1 MKIYRRRMAVAVALA
16 VGSAS
21 GLAYGSG
28 FQLMEQNASGL
39 GNAYA
44 GQAAAAENASTV
56 FFNPAGMTRVPGR
69 QAVLAV
75 HAIGPSAEFSNS
87 GGSTAPL
94 GLSSPGGNGGDAGG
108 WAAVPNAYLT
118 WQLTSRLWF
127 GLGLSV
133 PFGLKTEYDQ
143 GWVGRFQSQKSE
155 IKTVDINPSIAYKV
169 NDVLS
174 LGAGISYQR
183 AEVKVDRSAILA
195 PPVESRAHID
205 IDDSQWGFNLGVLV
219 NLTPSTRIGLTYR
232 SAMDYEL
239 TGNIRFSNVPV
250 LGTATNG
257 VRANAELPD
266 IISWGIAHVFNP
278 RWEMLADITYTR
290 WSKIKAVPLV
300 TTSASAVVPAAGV
313 TLDTFDFQFKDTYRV
328 GLGVNYKWS
337 DAFTLKLGA
346 AYDKSPVEDRFRLTF
361 LPDSDRTWLAIGAQY
376 RMSRQATLDIG
387 YAHIFVK
394 DGSINQQRGVAAL
407 PLQGN
412 VIGVY
417 DNHVNIVS
425 AQFSYSF

>member
-1 MKIYRRRMAVAVALA
+1 MNIGRKRVAVAVALA
-16 VGSAS
+16 VGSSS
-21 GLAYGSG
+21 GAYGSG

-69 QAVLAV
+69 QAVLALN
-75 HAIGPSAEFSNS
+75 AIGPSAEFSNS

-94 GLSSPGGNGGDAGG
+94 GLPSPGGNGGDAGG
-108 WAAVPNAYLT
+108 WAAVPNAYLS
-118 WQLTSRLWF
+118 WQLTPRLWF

-143 GWVGRFQSQKSE
+143 GWFGRFQSQKSE
-155 IKTVDINPSIAYKV
+155 IKTIDVNPSVAFKV
-169 NDVLS
+169 NDALS
-174 LGAGISYQR
+174 VGAGISYQR
-183 AEVKVDRSAILA
+183 AEVKVDRSAVLVV
-195 PPVESRAHID
+195 PVESRAQID

-219 NLTPSTRIGLTYR
+219 NLSPSTRIGLAYR
-232 SAMDYEL
+232 SAMDYDL
-239 TGNIRFSNVPV
+239 TGSIRFSNVPV
-250 LGTATNG
+250 VGTATNG

-266 IISWGIAHVFNP
+266 TISWAIAHNLNP
-278 RWEMLADITYTR
+278 RWELLADITYTR

-300 TTSASAVVPAAGV
+300 TTSGSPVVPAAGV
-313 TLDTFDFQFKDTYRV
+313 TLDTFNFQFKDTYRV
-328 GLGVNYKWS
+328 GIGANYRWS

-361 LPDSDRTWLAIGAQY
+361 LPDNDRTWLAIGGQY
-376 RMSRQATLDIG
+376 RMSRQATLDFG
-387 YAHIFVK
+387 YAHLFVK
-394 DGSINQQRGVAAL
+394 DGSINQQRGVATL
-407 PLQGN
+407 PLQGS
-412 VIGVY
+412 VIGSY
-417 DNHVNIVS
+417 ENHVNIIS

>member
-1 MKIYRRRMAVAVALA
+1 
-16 VGSAS
+16 
-21 GLAYGSG
+21 
-28 FQLMEQNASGL
+28 
-39 GNAYA
+39 
-44 GQAAAAENASTV
+44 
-56 FFNPAGMTRVPGR
+56 AGMTRLPGR
-69 QAVLAV
+69 QASVALN
-75 HAIGPSAEFSNS
+75 AIGASAEFSNS

-94 GLSSPGGNGGDAGG
+94 GLPSPSGNGGDAGG

-118 WQLTSRLWF
+118 WQMAPQFWF

-155 IKTVDINPSIAYKV
+155 IKTVDINPSVAFKV
-169 NDVLS
+169 NEALS
-174 LGAGISYQR
+174 LGAGLSYQR
-183 AEVKVDRSAILA
+183 AEVKVDRSVILA
-195 PPVESRAHID
+195 PPLESRARID

-219 NLTPSTRIGLTYR
+219 NLGASTRIGLTYR
-232 SAMDYEL
+232 STMDYDL
-239 TGNIRFSNVPV
+239 TGSITFTNVPV

-266 IISWGIAHVFNP
+266 TLSWAIAHAFNP

-300 TTSASAVVPAAGV
+300 TTSGSPIVPAAGV
-313 TLDTFDFQFKDTYRV
+313 TLDTFNFQFKDSYRV
-328 GLGVNYKWS
+328 GIGANYKWS
-337 DAFTLKLGA
+337 EAFTLKLGA

-361 LPDSDRTWLAIGAQY
+361 LPDSDRTWLAIGGRY
-376 RMSRQATLDIG
+376 RMSKQATLDFG
-387 YAHIFVK
+387 YAHLFVK
-394 DGSINQQRGVAAL
+394 DGAINQQRGVAAL

-417 DNHVNIVS
+417 DNYVNIVS
-425 AQFSYSF
+425 AQFTYAF

>member
-1 MKIYRRRMAVAVALA
+1 MNVSRKRMALAVALA
-16 VGSAS
+16 AGSSS
-21 GLAYGSG
+21 GAYGSG

-69 QAVLAV
+69 QAVLALN
-75 HAIGPSAEFSNS
+75 AIGPSAEFSNS

-94 GLSSPGGNGGDAGG
+94 GLPSPGGNGGDAGG
-108 WAAVPNAYLT
+108 WSAVPNAYLS
-118 WQLTSRLWF
+118 WQLTPRLWF

-143 GWVGRFQSQKSE
+143 GWFGRFQSQKSE
-155 IKTVDINPSIAYKV
+155 IKTIDVNPSVAFKV
-169 NDVLS
+169 NDALS

-183 AEVKVDRSAILA
+183 AEVKVDRSVILA
-195 PPVESRAHID
+195 VPIESRAHID

-219 NLTPSTRIGLTYR
+219 NLSPSTRIGLTYR
-232 SAMDYEL
+232 SAMDYDL
-239 TGNIRFSNVPV
+239 TGNIRFSNVPLV
-250 LGTATNG
+250 GTATNG

-266 IISWGIAHVFNP
+266 TISWAIAHSFNP
-278 RWEMLADITYTR
+278 RWELLADITYTR
-290 WSKIKAVPLV
+290 WSKIKAVPLI
-300 TTSASAVVPAAGV
+300 TTSGSPVVPAAGV
-313 TLDTFDFQFKDTYRV
+313 TLDTFNFQFKDTYRV
-328 GLGVNYKWS
+328 GIGANYRWS

-361 LPDSDRTWLAIGAQY
+361 LPDNDRTWLAIGGQY
-376 RMSRQATLDIG
+376 KMSKQATLDFG
-387 YAHIFVK
+387 YAHLFVK

-407 PLQGN
+407 PLQGS
-412 VIGVY
+412 VIGNY
-417 DNHVNIVS
+417 ENHVNIIS

>member
-1 MKIYRRRMAVAVALA
+1 MKLYRRSMAAAVALA
-16 VGSAS
+16 VGCAN
-21 GLAYGSG
+21 GVAYGSG

-56 FFNPAGMTRVPGR
+56 FFNPAGMTRIPGR

-75 HAIGPSAEFSNS
+75 NAIGPSAEFSNS

-94 GLSSPGGNGGDAGG
+94 GLPSPGGNGGDAGG

-118 WQLTSRLWF
+118 WQLAPQLWF

-143 GWVGRFQSQKSE
+143 RWVGRFQSQNSE
-155 IKTVDINPSIAYKV
+155 IKTVDVNPSIAYKV
-169 NDVLS
+169 NEVLS

-183 AEVKVDRSAILA
+183 AEVKVDRSAILV
-195 PPVESRAHID
+195 PPAESRAQID

-219 NLTPSTRIGLTYR
+219 NLSPGTRIGLTYR

-257 VRANAELPD
+257 VRASAQLPD
-266 IISWGIAHVFNP
+266 TISWAVAHAFNP

-290 WSKIKAVPLV
+290 WSKLKAVPLV
-300 TTSASAVVPAAGV
+300 TTSASAVVPASGV
-313 TLDTFDFQFKDTYRV
+313 TLDTFNFQFKDTYRV
-328 GLGVNYKWS
+328 GVGVNYKWS

-376 RMSRQATLDIG
+376 RMSKQATLDIG
-387 YAHIFVK
+387 YAHLFVK

-412 VIGVY
+412 VIGNY

>member
-1 MKIYRRRMAVAVALA
+1 MKLYRRSMAAAVALA
-16 VGSAS
+16 VGCAN
-21 GLAYGSG
+21 GVAYGSG

-44 GQAAAAENASTV
+44 GQAAAVENASTV
-56 FFNPAGMTRVPGR
+56 FFNPAGMTRIPGR

-75 HAIGPSAEFSNS
+75 NAIGPSAEFSNS

-94 GLSSPGGNGGDAGG
+94 GLPSPGGNGGDAGG

-118 WQLTSRLWF
+118 WQLAPQLWF

-143 GWVGRFQSQKSE
+143 RWVGRFQSQNSE
-155 IKTVDINPSIAYKV
+155 IKTVDVNPSIAYKV
-169 NDVLS
+169 NEVLS

-183 AEVKVDRSAILA
+183 AEVKVDRSAILV
-195 PPVESRAHID
+195 PPAESRAQID

-219 NLTPSTRIGLTYR
+219 NLSPGTRIGLTYR

-257 VRANAELPD
+257 VRASAQLPD
-266 IISWGIAHVFNP
+266 TISWAVAHAFNP

-290 WSKIKAVPLV
+290 WSKLKAVPLV
-300 TTSASAVVPAAGV
+300 TTSASAVVPASGV
-313 TLDTFDFQFKDTYRV
+313 TLDTFNFQFKDSYRV
-328 GLGVNYKWS
+328 GVGVNYKWS

-376 RMSRQATLDIG
+376 RMSKQATLDIG
-387 YAHIFVK
+387 YAHLFVK

-412 VIGVY
+412 VIGNY

>member
-1 MKIYRRRMAVAVALA
+1 MVAAVALA
-16 VGSAS
+16 AGGANGV
-21 GLAYGSG
+21 AYGSG

-56 FFNPAGMTRVPGR
+56 FFNPAGMTRIPGR

-75 HAIGPSAEFSNS
+75 NAIGPSAEFSNS

-94 GLSSPGGNGGDAGG
+94 GLPSPGGNGGDAGG
-108 WAAVPNAYLT
+108 WSAVPNAYLS
-118 WQLTSRLWF
+118 WQLAPQLWF

-143 GWVGRFQSQKSE
+143 GWVGRFQSQNSE
-155 IKTVDINPSIAYKV
+155 IKTVDINPSVAYKV

-183 AEVKVDRSAILA
+183 AEVKVDRSAILV
-195 PPVESRAHID
+195 PPVESRARID

-219 NLTPSTRIGLTYR
+219 NLSPGTRIGLTYR

-266 IISWGIAHVFNP
+266 TISWAIAHAFNP

-300 TTSASAVVPAAGV
+300 TTSASAVVPASGV
-313 TLDTFDFQFKDTYRV
+313 TLDTFNFQFKDSYRV
-328 GLGVNYKWS
+328 GVGVNYKWS
-337 DAFTLKLGA
+337 EAFTLKLGA
-346 AYDKSPVEDRFRLTF
+346 AYDKSPVEDRFRLSF
-361 LPDSDRTWLAIGAQY
+361 LPDSDRTWLAVGAQY
-376 RMSRQATLDIG
+376 RMSKQATLDLG
-387 YAHIFVK
+387 YAHLFVK

-412 VIGVY
+412 VIGNY

>member
-1 MKIYRRRMAVAVALA
+1 MKLYRRSMAAAVALA
-16 VGSAS
+16 VGCAN
-21 GLAYGSG
+21 GVAYGSG

-56 FFNPAGMTRVPGR
+56 FFNPAGMTRIPGR

-75 HAIGPSAEFSNS
+75 NAIGPSAEFSNS

-94 GLSSPGGNGGDAGG
+94 GLPSPGGNGGDAGG

-118 WQLTSRLWF
+118 WQLAPQLWF
-127 GLGLSV
+127 GLGVSV

-143 GWVGRFQSQKSE
+143 RWVGRFQSQNSE
-155 IKTVDINPSIAYKV
+155 IKTVDVNPSIAYKV
-169 NDVLS
+169 NEVLS

-183 AEVKVDRSAILA
+183 AEVKVDRSAILV
-195 PPVESRAHID
+195 PPAESRAQID

-219 NLTPSTRIGLTYR
+219 NLSPGTRIGLTYR

-257 VRANAELPD
+257 VRASAQLPD
-266 IISWGIAHVFNP
+266 TISWAVAHAFNP

-290 WSKIKAVPLV
+290 WSKLKAVPLV
-300 TTSASAVVPAAGV
+300 TTSASAVVPASGV
-313 TLDTFDFQFKDTYRV
+313 TLDTFNFQFKDSYRV
-328 GLGVNYKWS
+328 GVGVNYKWS

-376 RMSRQATLDIG
+376 RMSKQATLDIG
-387 YAHIFVK
+387 YAHLFVK

-412 VIGVY
+412 VIGNY

>member
-1 MKIYRRRMAVAVALA
+1 MNVSRKRMALAVALA
-16 VGSAS
+16 AGSSS
-21 GLAYGSG
+21 GAYGSG

-69 QAVLAV
+69 QAVLALN
-75 HAIGPSAEFSNS
+75 AIGPSAEFSNS

-94 GLSSPGGNGGDAGG
+94 GLPSPGGNGGDAGG
-108 WAAVPNAYLT
+108 WSAVPNAYLS
-118 WQLTSRLWF
+118 WQLTPRLWF

-143 GWVGRFQSQKSE
+143 GWFGRFQSQKSE
-155 IKTVDINPSIAYKV
+155 IKTIDVNPSVAFKV
-169 NDVLS
+169 NDALS

-183 AEVKVDRSAILA
+183 AEVKVDRSVILA
-195 PPVESRAHID
+195 VPIESRAHID

-219 NLTPSTRIGLTYR
+219 NLSPSTRIGLTYR
-232 SAMDYEL
+232 SAMDYDL
-239 TGNIRFSNVPV
+239 TGNIRFSNVPLV
-250 LGTATNG
+250 GTASNG
-257 VRANAELPD
+257 VRASAELPD
-266 IISWGIAHVFNP
+266 TISWAIAHSFNP
-278 RWEMLADITYTR
+278 RWELLADITYTR

-300 TTSASAVVPAAGV
+300 TTSGSPVVPAAGV
-313 TLDTFDFQFKDTYRV
+313 TLDTFNFQFKDTYRV
-328 GLGVNYKWS
+328 GIGANYRWS

-361 LPDSDRTWLAIGAQY
+361 LPDNDRTWLAIGGQY
-376 RMSRQATLDIG
+376 RMSKQATLDFG
-387 YAHIFVK
+387 YAHLFVK

-407 PLQGN
+407 PLQGS
-412 VIGVY
+412 VIGNY
-417 DNHVNIVS
+417 ENYVNIIS

>member
-1 MKIYRRRMAVAVALA
+1 MNFSYRRTALA
-16 VGSAS
+16 VSLAAGSIS
-21 GLAYGSG
+21 GAAYGSG

-69 QAVLAV
+69 QAALALN
-75 HAIGPSAEFSNS
+75 AIGPSAEFSNS
-87 GGSTAPL
+87 GGSSAPV
-94 GLSSPGGNGGDAGG
+94 GLPSPGGNGGDAGG
-108 WAAVPNAYLT
+108 WAAVPNAYIT
-118 WQLTSRLWF
+118 WQLSQQLWF

-155 IKTVDINPSIAYKV
+155 IRTVDINPSLAFKV

-183 AEVKVDRSAILA
+183 AQVKVDRSAILA
-195 PPVESRAHID
+195 PPVESQAHID

-219 NLTPSTRIGLTYR
+219 NLSPSTRIGLTYR

-239 TGNIRFSNVPV
+239 TGSIRFSNVPV

-266 IISWGIAHVFNP
+266 TISWAIAHAFNP

-300 TTSASAVVPAAGV
+300 TTSSSLVAPAGV
-313 TLDTFDFQFKDTYRV
+313 TLDTFNFQFKDTYRV
-328 GLGVNYKWS
+328 GIGANYKWS
-337 DAFTLKLGA
+337 DAFTLKVGA

-376 RMSRQATLDIG
+376 RMSKQATLDLG
-387 YAHIFVK
+387 YAHLFVK

-412 VIGVY
+412 VIGSY
-417 DNHVNIVS
+417 DNHVNLVS

>member
-1 MKIYRRRMAVAVALA
+1 MKLYRRSMAAAVALA
-16 VGSAS
+16 VGCAN
-21 GLAYGSG
+21 GVAYGSG

-56 FFNPAGMTRVPGR
+56 FFNPAGMTRIPGR

-75 HAIGPSAEFSNS
+75 NAIGPSAEFSNS

-94 GLSSPGGNGGDAGG
+94 GLPSPGGNGGDAGG

-118 WQLTSRLWF
+118 WQLAPQLWF

-143 GWVGRFQSQKSE
+143 RWVGRFQSQNSE
-155 IKTVDINPSIAYKV
+155 IKTVDVNPSIAYKV
-169 NDVLS
+169 NEVLS

-183 AEVKVDRSAILA
+183 AEVKVDRSAILV
-195 PPVESRAHID
+195 PPAESRAQID

-219 NLTPSTRIGLTYR
+219 NLSPGTRIGLTYR

-257 VRANAELPD
+257 VRASAQLPD
-266 IISWGIAHVFNP
+266 TISWAVAHAFNP

-290 WSKIKAVPLV
+290 WSKLKAVPLV
-300 TTSASAVVPAAGV
+300 TTSASAVVPASGV
-313 TLDTFDFQFKDTYRV
+313 TLDTFNFQFKDSYRV
-328 GLGVNYKWS
+328 GVGVNYKWS

-376 RMSRQATLDIG
+376 RMSKQATLDIG
-387 YAHIFVK
+387 YAHLFVK

-412 VIGVY
+412 VIGNY

>member
-1 MKIYRRRMAVAVALA
+1 MNVNRKRVTLAVAVATCA
-16 VGSAS
+16 MNGV
-21 GLAYGSG
+21 AYGSG

-56 FFNPAGMTRVPGR
+56 FFNPAGMTRLPGR
-69 QAVLAV
+69 QASVALN
-75 HAIGPSAEFSNS
+75 AIGPSAEFSNS

-94 GLSSPGGNGGDAGG
+94 GLPSPASNGGDAGG
-108 WAAVPNAYLT
+108 WSVVPNAYLT
-118 WQLTSRLWF
+118 WQMAPQFWF

-155 IKTVDINPSIAYKV
+155 IKTVDINPSVAFKV
-169 NDVLS
+169 NEALS
-174 LGAGISYQR
+174 LGAGLSYQR
-183 AEVKVDRSAILA
+183 AEVKVDRSVILA
-195 PPVESRAHID
+195 PPVESRARID

-219 NLTPSTRIGLTYR
+219 NLGASTRIGLTYR
-232 SAMDYEL
+232 STMDYDL
-239 TGNIRFSNVPV
+239 TGSITFTNVPV

-266 IISWGIAHVFNP
+266 TLSWAIAHTFNP

-300 TTSASAVVPAAGV
+300 TTSGSPIVPAAGV
-313 TLDTFDFQFKDTYRV
+313 TLDTFNFQFKDSYRV
-328 GLGVNYKWS
+328 GIGANYKWS
-337 DAFTLKLGA
+337 EAFTLKLGA

-361 LPDSDRTWLAIGAQY
+361 LPDSDRTWLAIGGRY
-376 RMSRQATLDIG
+376 RMSKQATLDFG
-387 YAHIFVK
+387 YAHLFVK
-394 DGSINQQRGVAAL
+394 DGAINQQRGVAAL

-417 DNHVNIVS
+417 DNYVNIVS
-425 AQFSYSF
+425 AQFTYAF

>member
-1 MKIYRRRMAVAVALA
+1 MMTYRRRMAVAVALA
-16 VGSAS
+16 AGSVS
-21 GLAYGSG
+21 GAAYGSG

-75 HAIGPSAEFSNS
+75 NAIGPSAEFSNS

-94 GLSSPGGNGGDAGG
+94 GLPSPGGNGGDAGG

-118 WQLTSRLWF
+118 WQLTPQLWF

-155 IKTVDINPSIAYKV
+155 IKTVDVNPSIAYKV

-183 AEVKVDRSAILA
+183 AEVKVDRSAILV
-195 PPVESRAHID
+195 PPIESRTHID

-219 NLTPSTRIGLTYR
+219 NLSPGTRIGLTYR

-239 TGNIRFSNVPV
+239 TGNIRFTNVPV
-250 LGTATNG
+250 LGTATNN
-257 VRANAELPD
+257 VRASAELPD
-266 IISWGIAHVFNP
+266 TISWGIAHAFNP
-278 RWEMLADITYTR
+278 RWELLADITYTR

-300 TTSASAVVPAAGV
+300 TTSASALVPAAGV
-313 TLDTFDFQFKDTYRV
+313 TLDTFNFQFKDSYRV
-328 GLGVNYKWS
+328 GIGANYKWS

-346 AYDKSPVEDRFRLTF
+346 AYDKSPVEDRFRLSF

-376 RMSRQATLDIG
+376 RMSKQATFDIG
-387 YAHIFVK
+387 YAHLFVK

-412 VIGVY
+412 VIGNY

>member
-1 MKIYRRRMAVAVALA
+1 MKIYGKSITTAVALA
-16 VGSAS
+16 VGSAN
-21 GLAYGSG
+21 GVAYGSG

-75 HAIGPSAEFSNS
+75 NAIGPSAEFSNS

-94 GLSSPGGNGGDAGG
+94 GLPSPGGNGGDAGG

-118 WQLTSRLWF
+118 WQLTPRLWF

-143 GWVGRFQSQKSE
+143 RWVGRFQSQNSE

-195 PPVESRAHID
+195 PPFESRAQID

-219 NLTPSTRIGLTYR
+219 NLSPSTRIGLTYR

-266 IISWGIAHVFNP
+266 TISWAIAHAFNP

-300 TTSASAVVPAAGV
+300 TTSASAVVPASGV
-313 TLDTFDFQFKDTYRV
+313 TLDTFNFQFKDTYRV
-328 GLGVNYKWS
+328 GVGVNYKWS

-376 RMSRQATLDIG
+376 RMSKQATFDIG
-387 YAHIFVK
+387 YAHLFVK

-412 VIGVY
+412 VIGNY